1 MLSTLRRIVQEVSAA
16 PGLDTALDII
26 VRRVH
31 GALGVDACSVY
42 LSQTEDG
49 PQSLILRAGHG
60 VIDQDRIGKLTLS
73 PEQGLVGLVTQ
84 RAEPLNLER
93 ASSHPRYM
101 PTDGYEGGAMEAFL
115 GVPIIHQRHVLGVLV
130 VTQREGRRFGEDVV
144 TFVVTLAAQLAA
156 SIMHAVVGEEAF
168 QVQSGQA
175 GSAGIVKGLAGALG
189 VGVGECVVAYSPA
202 ALEDIPNRAID
213 DPGRE
218 LVRLREAIDATKAD
232 IRRLS
237 DEMRSV
243 LPDEERALF
252 DVYILMLDGETFWNE
267 AERFILTGQWAPA
280 GLRETIRHHVRQ
292 FQEMADPYLAERA
305 SDIRDLGRRILLK
318 LNLEDSERAREYPEQ
333 TILVGHEVSAAQI
346 AEVPQERLAGIVSMR
361 GSGSSH
367 VAILAR
373 ALGIPTVMGASDL
386 PIHRL
391 EGKELIVDGYLG
403 WVFVQPDEDIKEEFL
418 RLVREEKEFSEQLQQ
433 LKGLPTV
440 TTDGVK
446 INLYANTGLQS
457 EISPALIEVADGLGL
472 YRTEM
477 PFQARDRF
485 PGEDEQVQIYR
496 RPLEAFAPAPCIL
509 RTLDV
514 GGDKILP
521 YFSVQEDNPF
531 LGWRGIRVTLD
542 HPEIFLVQVRA
553 MLRANEGLNNLR
565 IMLPMVSRLEELQ
578 QAMALIQRA
587 HRELFDEGLDMSLP
601 QIGVMI
607 EVPAAVYQIEAI
619 AKRVDFI
626 SVGTNDLT
634 QYLLAV
640 DRNNERVADIYDSLH
655 PAVLQALVQIKE
667 GAARHG
673 KPVSICGE
681 FAGDPMGAILL
692 LGMGIDSLSMSAG
705 SLLRIKW
712 VVRSFSYEYARDIVA
727 RALKMEDGRAI
738 RQMMVEEIDKA
749 GIGGLIRAGK

>member
-16 PGLDTALDII
+16 PGLDAALDII

-31 GALGVDACSVY
+31 EALEVDSVSVY
-42 LSQTEDG
+42 LNQDEEG
-49 PQSLILRAGHG
+49 PERLVLRAGHG
-60 VIDQDRIGKLTLS
+60 VNAEVIGEFSLA
-73 PEQGLVGLVTQ
+73 PEQGLVGLVAQ

-93 ASSHPRYM
+93 ATSHPRYL
-101 PTDGYEGGAMEAFL
+101 PTHSYDAEAMEAFL
-115 GVPIIHQRHVLGVLV
+115 GVPIIHQRRVLGVLV
-130 VTQREGRRFGEDVV
+130 VAQREGRRFGEDVV

-168 QVQSGQA
+168 HLQSGQA

-189 VGVGECVVAYSPA
+189 VAVGECVVAYAPT
-202 ALEDIPNRAID
+202 ALEDIPDRQTD

-218 LVRLREAIDATKAD
+218 LKRLQDAIEATKTELHN
-232 IRRLS
+232 LS
-237 DEMRSV
+237 EEMRTI

-252 DVYILMLDGETFWNE
+252 DVYVMMLDGESFWSE
-267 AERFILTGQWAPA
+267 AEKVIREGQWAPA
-280 GLRETIRHHVRQ
+280 GLRETIRQHVNQ

-305 SDIRDLGRRILLK
+305 SDIRDLGRRILMK
-318 LNLEDSERAREYPEQ
+318 LTLEEHDGPREYPEN
-333 TILVGHEVSAAQI
+333 TILVGHEISAAQI

-386 PIHRL
+386 PLARL

-403 WVFVQPDEDIKEEFL
+403 WVFVQPDEDIKDEFL
-418 RLVREEKEFSEQLQQ
+418 RLVCEEREFSEQLQQ
-433 LKGLPTV
+433 LKGVPTI
-440 TTDGVK
+440 TTDGVE
-446 INLYANTGLQS
+446 IHLLANTGLQS

-485 PGEDEQVQIYR
+485 PGEDEQVSIYR
-496 RPLEAFAPAPCIL
+496 RPLEAFAPAPCTL

-521 YFSVQEDNPF
+521 YFTVEEDNPF

-542 HPEIFLVQVRA
+542 HPEIFLVQIRA

-578 QAMALIQRA
+578 QSMALIQRA
-587 HRELFDEGLDMSLP
+587 HRELFDEGLNAPLP
-601 QIGVMI
+601 EIGVMI
-607 EVPAAVYQIEAI
+607 EVPAAVYQIESI

-655 PAVLQALVQIKE
+655 PAVLKALIEIKR
-667 GAARHG
+667 GATRHG

-681 FAGDPMGAILL
+681 FAGDPLGAILL
-692 LGMGIDSLSMSAG
+692 LGMGIDSLSMSAS

-712 VVRSFSYEYARDIVA
+712 VIRSFSHAHCCEILE
-727 RALKMEDGRAI
+727 RALEMEDGRSI
-738 RQMMVEEIDKA
+738 REMLVAEIDKA
-749 GIGGLIRAGK
+749 GVGGLIRAGK